1 MVALSIIIVN
11 YNVKYFLEHC
21 LNSVITATKSI
32 DSEILVV
39 DNHSSDGS
47 VEYLK
52 PKFPEVTFI
61 ENYENVGFSKANNQ
75 ALKIAN
81 GRYVL
86 LLNPDTLVQ
95 SETFIRCIEFM
106 DSHHDAGAL
115 GVKMIDGKGKFL
127 PESKRA
133 LPTPFVAFCK
143 VFGLS
148 ALFPRS
154 KTFGRYHLGYLS
166 NNQEHVVDV
175 LSGAY
180 MFMRKETL
188 SKTGFLDESFFMYGE
203 DIDLSYR
210 ISSSGYCN
218 YYFPGTSIVHFKGES
233 TKKRSINY
241 VIVFYKA
248 MKIFASKHFSGK
260 GVSIYNTAINFAIY
274 LRATASIVR
283 RIILKLIPEPSKKA
297 SQWSHFRNVFIIGCT
312 PATKRVYELVKQLN
326 PNTTITQFSAK
337 PDDDLINI
345 VNHHTVSTLR
355 HSLIISCTK
364 AMEVTQLMQIM
375 EFISNTTVSHAII
388 APDCEEFVMIK

>member
-1 MVALSIIIVN
+1 MVDLSIIIVN

-21 LNSVITATKSI
+21 LNSVLVATKTI
-32 DSEILVV
+32 NAEILVV

-47 VEYLK
+47 VEYIK
-52 PKFPEVTFI
+52 PKFQQITLI
-61 ENYENVGFSKANNQ
+61 ENHENVGFSKANNQ
-75 ALKIAN
+75 ALKISK

-95 SETFIRCIEFM
+95 PETFIRCIEFM
-106 DSHHDAGAL
+106 DSHHEAGAL
-115 GVKMIDGKGKFL
+115 GVKMIDGNGQFL
-127 PESKRA
+127 PESKRS

-148 ALFPRS
+148 ALFPAS
-154 KTFGRYHLGYLS
+154 KTFGRYHLGYLN
-166 NNQEHVVDV
+166 NNQAHVVEV

-188 SKTGFLDESFFMYGE
+188 NKTGLLDESFFMYGE

-248 MKIFASKHFSGK
+248 MKIFATKHFSGK
-260 GVSIYNTAINFAIY
+260 GLSLYNMAINLAIY
-274 LRATASIVR
+274 LRATVSIIR
-283 RIILKLIPEPSKKA
+283 RLFINFFPSKLEKTR
-297 SQWSHFRNVFIIGCT
+297 QWSHFSSIYLIG
-312 PATKRVYELVKQLN
+312 TKDETNRVSKLIEHLN
-326 PNTTITQFSAK
+326 PNAKVTQMNVK
-337 PDDDLINI
+337 HDDDINSLINNNI
-345 VNHHTVSTLR
+345 SNSIG
-355 HSLIISCTK
+355 HSCAISCTK
-364 AMEVTQLMQIM
+364 DITTTQLMSII
-375 EFISNTTVSHAII
+375 EVISHTPIAHAII
-388 APDCEEFVMIK
+388 APECPEAILIK